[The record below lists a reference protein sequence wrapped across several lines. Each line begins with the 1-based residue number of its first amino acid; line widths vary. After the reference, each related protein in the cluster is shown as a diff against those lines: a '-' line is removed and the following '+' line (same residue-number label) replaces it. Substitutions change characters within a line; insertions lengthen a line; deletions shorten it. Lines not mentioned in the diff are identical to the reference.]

1 MKNLLFGLFLAATAF
16 ATHAQLNLT
25 LQANLP
31 FPGKDLANIGGY
43 VDGQGNEYALVGTS
57 TGLSIVDVTSPSLPI
72 EKFTVAGPVSTWR
85 EVKTWSDYAYV
96 TTEGGSSGLQ
106 IINLTYLPDSIQVKY
121 WTGTGAIAGQ
131 LETIHALHIEDA
143 HVYLF
148 GSNLASGGPIIANLA
163 DPWNPVYVGQKSGSY
178 VHDGYVRNDTLW
190 ACHIYDGFFSVMNVA
205 NKSNPPVVAQQ
216 TTPGQF
222 THNAWLN
229 DEGSVLFTTDEI
241 NNSYLTAY
249 DVRDVNN
256 ITELSR
262 ARSQNPASNSMV
274 HNTHVINDFAV
285 TSWYKDGVVIHDVAR
300 PDNPILV
307 GWFDT
312 SPLSGGGSN
321 GCWGVY
327 PYLPSGTIVASDME
341 EGLFVLNPDY
351 IRGAYLE
358 GLVTDSISTV
368 PLNNVLVE
376 ILTTSTSVNT
386 KLTGIYKTGLA
397 TSGTFSV
404 RFTRAGYF
412 TKVINNVSL
421 SNGVLTLLD
430 VQLAPLSPPIN
441 LSGQVINAFT
451 SAPIANAFVQIMNIA
466 ENYQATTDV
475 SGNFAINNFL
485 PNNYDVIAGQW
496 GYVTKCVN
504 QNITGPVLIAL
515 EPGIY
520 DDFTFNFNWTVTG
533 TASSG
538 IWQRGVPVGTTNNGQ
553 PSNPG
558 VDISS
563 DCGNQAFVTG
573 NGGGRAGN
581 DDVDNG
587 TTTLTS
593 PLFDVTGYLEPHV
606 YYHRW
611 FYNDGGTGNPNDSLI
626 VKINN
631 GTTTAI
637 LEIVTANTPNNSSW
651 VPKSFKI
658 SDYVIPTSTMTVSF
672 YTADLAGSGHL
683 VEAGVDEFKVL
694 EMGTEVT
701 EITDNNYLVSVYP
714 NPSNGEI
721 NINFKFNKPINHDAF
736 IEFISVTGQV
746 AKKHQIFNSEGNIKS
761 SGIAP
766 GIYFIRIKNG
776 DEFSTPMKFILT
788 SD

>member
-1 MKNLLFGLFLAATAF
+1 MKYLFFALFLVSVAF
-16 ATHAQLNLT
+16 ASQAQLKLT

-57 TGLSIVDVTSPSLPI
+57 TGLSIVDVTNPSLPV
-72 EKFTVAGPVSTWR
+72 EKFTVAGPNSTWR
-85 EVKTWSDYAYV
+85 EVKTWGDYAYV

-106 IINLTYLPDSIQVKY
+106 IINLTYLPDSIQVKF

-148 GSNLASGGPIIANLA
+148 GTNLANGGPIMANLA
-163 DPWNPVYVGQKSGSY
+163 DPWNPGYVGQKGGSY

-190 ACHIYDGFFSVMNVA
+190 ACHIYDGYFSAMNVA
-205 NKSNPPVVAQQ
+205 NKSNPPVLAQQ

-229 DEGSVLFTTDEI
+229 DDGSVLFTTDEI

-262 ARSQNPASNSMV
+262 TRSQNPASNSMV
-274 HNTHVINDFAV
+274 HNTHILNDFAV

-307 GWFDT
+307 GWYDT

-341 EGLFVLNPDY
+341 EGLFVLTPDY

-358 GLVTDSISTV
+358 GIVTDSISTV

-397 TSGTFSV
+397 TSGTYSV

-412 TKVINNVSL
+412 TKTINNVNL
-421 SNGVLTLLD
+421 TNGILTQLD
-430 VQLAPLSPPIN
+430 VQLVPLSPPIN
-441 LSGQVINAFT
+441 FTGQVINALT
-451 SAPIANAFVQIMNIA
+451 SSPVINAQVQIINAA
-466 ENYQATTDV
+466 ENYLVTTDA
-475 SGNFAINNFL
+475 SGNFAINNFI
-485 PNNYDVIAGQW
+485 PNNYDIIAGYW
-496 GYVTKCVN
+496 GYVTECVN
-504 QNITGPVLIAL
+504 QNITGPVVIAL
-515 EPGIY
+515 EPGVY
-520 DDFTFNFNWTVTG
+520 DDFTFNYNWSVTG

-538 IWQRGVPVGTTNNGQ
+538 MWERGVPIGTTNSGT

-558 VDISS
+558 TDVSS
-563 DCGNQAFVTG
+563 DCGNQAYVTG
-573 NGGGRAGN
+573 NGGGPAGN

-587 TTTLTS
+587 STTLTS
-593 PLFDVTGYLEPHV
+593 PVFDVTGYLEPHV
-606 YYHRW
+606 YYYRW
-611 FYNDGGTGNPNDSLI
+611 FYNAGGTGNPNDSLI

-637 LEIVTANTPNNSSW
+637 LEIVTANSANNSSW
-651 VPKSFKI
+651 VPKNFKI
-658 SDYVIPTSTMTVSF
+658 SDFVTPTSTMTVSF
-672 YTADLAGSGHL
+672 YTADLSGSGHL
-683 VEAGVDEFKVL
+683 VEGGVDEFKVF
-694 EMGTEVT
+694 EMGTEIT
-701 EITDNNYLVSVYP
+701 EINNANYFISVYP

-721 NINFKFNKPINHDAF
+721 NINYEFNQSIARNSVID
-736 IEFISVTGQV
+736 FISVTGQV
-746 AKKHQIFNSEGNIKS
+746 VKQFKIFNSHGNLNTT
-761 SGIAP
+761 GLNP

-776 DEFSTPMKFILT
+776 SELSNPVKFILT
-788 SD
+788 N